1 MKATFLLFFFAKK
14 ALVPDVSSFIK
25 LTVGHQI
32 VCNVVK
38 SEDTDDDHHLG
49 ALVTCMFDFPFIV

>member
-1 MKATFLLFFFAKK
+1 MKATFLLFFAKK

-38 SEDTDDDHHLG
+38 SEDTDDDHLG